1 LRSMAWLPVAAS
13 RCLPAAHWP
22 PQVYMQCTPPT
33 YAAPILGRLA
43 AGSTGQCVQEHTWC
57 VTRRPC
63 ICQHSQVHACHWFNS
78 LAASLAYNTN
88 CANTLWPQVPVTSHM
103 LGDSTGHKA
112 RAPAAARSQHATAAQ
127 RHLTCLLQLMRL
139 ESSCP
144 VAAVQ
149 LVCV

>member
-1 LRSMAWLPVAAS
+1 MAWLQVAAS

-22 PQVYMQCTPPT
+22 AQVYMQT
-33 YAAPILGRLA
+33 ILGRPYWAEQLLGVQGSAYKSTPGVLHGVLA
-43 AGSTGQCVQEHTWC
+43 SASTAKYMRATE
-57 VTRRPC
+57 
-63 ICQHSQVHACHWFNS
+63 FNS

-112 RAPAAARSQHATAAQ
+112 RAPAAARSQHAHCCPQ
-127 RHLTCLLQLMRL
+127 RHLTCLTCRLQLMRL